1 MDIDNFATCTH
12 NILKPLYYT
21 EDDWGYKS
29 DKVYVPDE
37 MDSYRLRV
45 CTNCGL
51 VFAIPVIDCTN

>member
-21 EDDWGYKS
+21 EDDWGYKT
-29 DKVYVPDE
+29 DKVCVPDE
-37 MDSYRLRV
+37 IDSYRLRV

-51 VFAIPVIDCTN
+51 VFAIPVIDCTD